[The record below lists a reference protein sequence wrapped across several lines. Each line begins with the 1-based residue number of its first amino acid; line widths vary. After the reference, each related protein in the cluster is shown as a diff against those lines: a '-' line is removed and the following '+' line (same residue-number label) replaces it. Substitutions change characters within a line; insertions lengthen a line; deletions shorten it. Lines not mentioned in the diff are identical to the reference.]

1 MITMQYIYENHRIY
15 VQDEQ
20 GKVIVNATF
29 PFIKPGIVV
38 VDHTYVDPSLRGQG
52 IASQLMHEVYQ
63 HAKTKGFKVVATCP
77 YAVVWFKKHK
87 ECQDIMD
94 EETQAVL
101 APECLI

>member
-1 MITMQYIYENHRIY
+1 MQFIHKDHQIY
-15 VQDEQ
+15 VLNEQ
-20 GKVIVNATF
+20 GQIIVDATF

-52 IASQLMHEVYQ
+52 VASQLMHEVYNF
-63 HAKTKGFKVVATCP
+63 AKSKHYKVVATCP

-87 ECQDIMD
+87 ECQDIID
-94 EETQAVL
+94 DETQVTL